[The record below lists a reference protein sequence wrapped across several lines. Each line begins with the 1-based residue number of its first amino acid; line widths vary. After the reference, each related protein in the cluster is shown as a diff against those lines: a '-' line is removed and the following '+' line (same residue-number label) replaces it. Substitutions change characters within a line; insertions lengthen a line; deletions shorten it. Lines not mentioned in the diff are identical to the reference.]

1 MPTYERS
8 SEFIEHYQRLT
19 AEQKALFRTVVKKFI
34 ADLRRGQGFRKGLH
48 VKGIKGDPGMF
59 ELTWAPDGRAVF
71 SFGKS
76 VRGNEP
82 HIIWHAVGTH
92 GVLP

>member
-8 SEFIEHYQRLT
+8 PEFIELYQRLT
-19 AEQKALFRTVVKKFI
+19 AEQKALFRTAVKKFR
-34 ADLRRGQGFRKGLH
+34 DGLGRCQGFRKGLS
-48 VKGIKGDPGMF
+48 IKGLKGAPGMF

-76 VRGNEP
+76 LRQNER
-82 HIIWHAVGTH
+82 HVSWHAVGTH

>member
-1 MPTYERS
+1 VPTYERS

-19 AEQKALFRTVVKKFI
+19 AEQKALFRTAVKKFI

-59 ELTWAPDGRAVF
+59 ELTWAPDGQAVF
-71 SFGKS
+71 SFGES